1 MLIGTITTTNKKT
14 EKRSRRGRKIGERGE
29 EKLEM
34 HSHFTIIERGT
45 EISITPT
52 SVRKCVS
59 RKILK
64 HLD

>member
-1 MLIGTITTTNKKT
+1 MISFDR
-14 EKRSRRGRKIGERGE
+14 EKRGE
-29 EKLEM
+29 EKQ
-34 HSHFTIIERGT
+34 ERKKDRREGRRKTGDAQSLYNNRKRT

-64 HLD
+64 YLD